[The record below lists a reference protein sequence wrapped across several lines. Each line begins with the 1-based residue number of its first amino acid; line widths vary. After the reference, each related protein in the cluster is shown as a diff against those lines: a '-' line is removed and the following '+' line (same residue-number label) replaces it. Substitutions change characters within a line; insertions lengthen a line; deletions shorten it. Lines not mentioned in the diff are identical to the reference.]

1 MTNFWCGRFYYTLCT
16 SNLGMWRA
24 ACVSRSPMSVA
35 TRTMIY
41 IYCWLLWQIASFTR
55 VLIQNHQPTFY
66 DHKTELY
73 AEALRMANL
82 RILISSRSGP
92 TGRLRSHLSQNGGE
106 SESESESSDSPLIVQ
121 LKGGFAITACLVT
134 PLPLTTFPYFYICIS
149 KPIILIILITDQG
162 ILVTGDKLMR
172 TVTMCHECASKVS
185 RTPKTLQ
192 KYLER

>member
-1 MTNFWCGRFYYTLCT
+1 MHLGKPEMTNFWCGRFYYTLCT

-106 SESESESSDSPLIVQ
+106 SESRVRVVRLTVNCAIKRWFCNHGLPCYSSSSDN
-121 LKGGFAITACLVT
+121 
-134 PLPLTTFPYFYICIS
+134 IS
-149 KPIILIILITDQG
+149 LFL
-162 ILVTGDKLMR
+162 
-172 TVTMCHECASKVS
+172 
-185 RTPKTLQ
+185 
-192 KYLER
+192 YLYK